1 MDIKLFSLC
10 KQEVSESE
18 NGKRCIYECVSNFFD
33 DCERFAAFS
42 SQRRMLLAVSQ
53 SLLAADV
60 VIIAVQSNM
69 YHATKKMLCTAL
81 DIKLE
86 QSIPISEKLIPK
98 LEKGTINRNT
108 YEANVMF
115 PKDAE
120 IFPTDN
126 GINCGFAITSGGQ
139 HIIYMPI
146 ENPKA
151 EEVVFGSLY
160 DYIAELSEDG
170 VTDSAME
177 FRHREIIERTA
188 GKFNDNMVK
197 VAFGSE
203 NYKDFIKSR
212 ISGHKLNAGFVTDD
226 ETGEPYDEDV
236 NAFYIDTARMLR
248 EKHFAQY
255 GVFFSDIISDE
266 NEGRYITAVIADES
280 GTDTVRI
287 YAEDGEADDELFGAA
302 VDKIMLM
309 LYDYNEL
316 VNASDESIISDVAD
330 RKLRNSIAKLI
341 AAVVGASAIIGLIT
355 SVIS

>member
-33 DCERFAAFS
+33 DCDRFAAFS

-53 SLLAADV
+53 SLLAADI

-69 YHATKKMLCTAL
+69 YHATKKLLCAAL

-86 QSIPISEKLIPK
+86 QNIAISEKLIPK
-98 LEKGTINRNT
+98 LEKGKINRST
-108 YEANVMF
+108 YDANIMF
-115 PKDAE
+115 PKEAE

-146 ENPKA
+146 ETQKA
-151 EEVVFGSLY
+151 EEVILGSLY
-160 DYIAELSEDG
+160 DYLAELSENG
-170 VTDSAME
+170 LNDSAME

-188 GKFNDNMVK
+188 EKFSDSSLKAV
-197 VAFGSE
+197 FGSE
-203 NYKDFIKSR
+203 THKDFISSR
-212 ISGHKLNAGFVTDD
+212 LSVHKHNVGFVTDD
-226 ETGEPYDEDV
+226 EVGEPVDDDV
-236 NAFYIDTARMLR
+236 IGFCIDTARRLR

-255 GVFFSDIISDE
+255 GVVFSKVIEDE
-266 NEGRYITAVIADES
+266 EGRYILAVIADEN
-280 GTDTVRI
+280 GTDTVKI
-287 YAEDGEADDELFGAA
+287 YAEDGESDDVLFETA

-316 VNASDESIISDVAD
+316 INASDERMISDVTD
-330 RKLRNSIAKLI
+330 RKLRNALVKLI
-341 AAVVGASAIIGLIT
+341 AAVIGASAFIGLVT
-355 SVIS
+355 AVIS